1 MAPLSSPGHSSH
13 TENPSG
19 GKTGRVFLVQG
30 SVSAKTKLAHV
41 KSNFLFYFFFFP
53 VALDILQI
61 ANLWP
66 LENLTKLQLDN
77 NVIEKIEGL
86 ESLVHLVWLGEIQ
99 AGEGEC
105 LCRCKAI

>member
-1 MAPLSSPGHSSH
+1 M
-13 TENPSG
+13 
-19 GKTGRVFLVQG
+19 QG
-30 SVSAKTKLAHV
+30 SVAAKTKLTHME
-41 KSNFLFYFFFFP
+41 SNFLFFPFFP

-99 AGEGEC
+99 AGEGGC
-105 LCRCKAI
+105 LCRCKAM